1 MKCTRCGHDSTYP
14 QRTARLCPECK
25 KPFAFEPRDGD
36 PVSDMAWK
44 NAIEAVSSGGTVRFV
59 AANLH
64 HEVARR
70 QPRST
75 GGVVATMATA
85 IGTAFGI
92 ASFGLGALPIGVVG
106 TALVG
111 YVAWKARR
119 GLRLSRRD
127 FDALLVRWTATHGA
141 PAGLVVPAR
150 SQPQRSAELDSE
162 LEAYSFDRA
171 VICDRADMV
180 DLLLA
185 NDFHFENNCA
195 VLSSD
200 GHPRHA
206 FAIVRKML
214 RSNPRLEVFVLHDA
228 TPSGCTLAHY
238 LRHDPDWFGGT
249 PVRVFDVALRPPQ
262 GKRMMRSAWRAE
274 TQTDAHPALSPADR
288 SWLGSWR
295 VELPALRPE
304 QLIKRLFRSMQLL
317 PTAAAASDGDVITFT
332 TDASASDGGG
342 DSFG

>member
-1 MKCTRCGHDSTYP
+1 VKCARCGHDSTYP
-14 QRTARLCPECK
+14 QRSARLCPECK

-44 NAIEAVSSGGTVRFV
+44 NAIDAVSSGGTVRYV

-70 QPRST
+70 QPRSGAGAVAT
-75 GGVVATMATA
+75 VVAGIGSVVGVATLGVGA
-85 IGTAFGI
+85 LPFGI
-92 ASFGLGALPIGVVG
+92 AG

-111 YVAWKARR
+111 LAAWRARR
-119 GLRLSRRD
+119 GLRLERHVFTS
-127 FDALLVRWTATHGA
+127 LLARWTEVHGA
-141 PAGLVVPAR
+141 PAGLYVPPKR
-150 SQPQRSAELDSE
+150 EPLRSAELDSE
-162 LEAYSFDRA
+162 LESYSFDRA
-171 VICDRADMV
+171 VICDRADIV

-214 RSNPRLEVFVLHDA
+214 RSNPRLEVYVLHDA
-228 TPSGCTLAHY
+228 TPNGCTLAHY

-262 GKRMMRSAWRAE
+262 GKRMLRSAWRVDAPVE
-274 TQTDAHPALSPADR
+274 AHPALSPADR
-288 SWLGSWR
+288 TWLASWR
-295 VELPALRPE
+295 VELAAIRPE

-317 PTAAAASDGDVITFT
+317 STAAASDDVITWT
-332 TDASASDGGG
+332 TDAGVSDGGG